1 MQTAPGNCMCECPP
15 NARGTTASD
24 DGRTMQ
30 LPKPEMIWEEDSHS
44 APSRTSS
51 TSGYRE
57 NCSLLMMPMGSS
69 DENSSPVHHCLTN
82 SSSTIIPIESP
93 ESLVG
98 CGSDKGNA
106 DIGSQ
111 QTIVTYEHE
120 DTLL

>member
-1 MQTAPGNCMCECPP
+1 MAPGNCMCDC
-15 NARGTTASD
+15 TST
-24 DGRTMQ
+24 RTLFDNNIGAM
-30 LPKPEMIWEEDSHS
+30 LSKPEMIWEEDSHS

-69 DENSSPVHHCLTN
+69 DENSSPAHRCLTN
-82 SSSTIIPIESP
+82 SSSTIIPTESP
-93 ESLVG
+93 GSLLMTTSG
-98 CGSDKGNA
+98 RENN

-111 QTIVTYEHE
+111 QTIVPYEHE

>member
-1 MQTAPGNCMCECPP
+1 MKSLQPLTQDDVEKMQSMSSNL
-15 NARGTTASD
+15 D
-24 DGRTMQ
+24 DPRI
-30 LPKPEMIWEEDSHS
+30 LLSKPEIICEEDSHS

-69 DENSSPVHHCLTN
+69 DENSSPVHLCLTN
-82 SSSTIIPIESP
+82 SSSTIIPIECH
-93 ESLVG
+93 ETLLTTIH
-98 CGSDKGNA
+98 KGNK

-111 QTIVTYEHE
+111 QTIVTYEQE